1 MAVRVTHGEHSCCPA
16 AWFNEVPKVCGQ
28 GCFPSVAMETGQAL
42 RAGVSSIKIKMNQL
56 MARHLG
62 EVVTKRRRL
71 QFARNLTFLSL
82 PSDKLQDRDP
92 NSTLAFFS
100 EHIVLPCKFCESRRT
115 YTLSTTK
122 LEMPRVLL
130 FFQILINWWC
140 FYLKRNKQLQNAL
153 SLFSSSNMGLCDFIQ
168 SQTHFWRKLLVLMN
182 RIGYPVLP
190 AKLTISRVKGSSPKT
205 GFHPNLCCHQLNSTI
220 YKLYC

>member
-1 MAVRVTHGEHSCCPA
+1 MENTAAVLLPDLMRFRKYVDKDA
-16 AWFNEVPKVCGQ
+16 
-28 GCFPSVAMETGQAL
+28 FP
-42 RAGVSSIKIKMNQL
+42 
-56 MARHLG
+56 
-62 EVVTKRRRL
+62 RL
-71 QFARNLTFLSL
+71 
-82 PSDKLQDRDP
+82 PWKQDRRSEQVSAASKSRWISWWLVIWGRWWP
-92 NSTLAFFS
+92 SGGGSSSHGISPSCPFLRTNSRTETPTPPWLFFS

-205 GFHPNLCCHQLNSTI
+205 GFRPNLCCHQLNSTI
-220 YKLYC
+220 YKL